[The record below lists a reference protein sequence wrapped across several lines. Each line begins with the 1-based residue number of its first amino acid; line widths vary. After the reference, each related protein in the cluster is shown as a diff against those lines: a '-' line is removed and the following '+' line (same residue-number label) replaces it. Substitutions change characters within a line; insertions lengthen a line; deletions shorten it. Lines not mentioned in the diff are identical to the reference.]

1 MSIWRV
7 ILSILFP
14 PLAAYDRG
22 CGSIV
27 IMFLSITGFSQ
38 LAAKELSP
46 KIGVYAYQNVGLKGG
61 VGVRLFPFKQHKQLG
76 FSAGYSY
83 YSGDLDSRFNDV
95 IDQYKGFDIGVSTLK
110 SIYHNR
116 SGGKKKAYRG
126 LEINAFYSTN
136 GNTSRS
142 KWYQIVECN
151 GTSGPSVSSAASS
164 SSVGVE
170 VYGKFARGFENSKS
184 LVLLSFM
191 PGLRYIKSESSYS
204 VMCDPSLIDESH
216 PNKSVAN
223 VSIPITIKLQLAVYL
238 KHTK

>member
-1 MSIWRV
+1 M
-7 ILSILFP
+7 ILKCTLSTLF
-14 PLAAYDRG
+14 
-22 CGSIV
+22 
-27 IMFLSITGFSQ
+27 MFLSVTGFSQ
-38 LAAKELSP
+38 LAVNDLSL
-46 KIGVYAYQNVGLKGG
+46 KTGLYVYQNVGLKGG
-61 VGVRLFPFKQHKQLG
+61 VGVRLFPFKQYKQLG
-76 FSAGYSY
+76 FSVGYSY

-95 IDQYKGFDIGVSTLK
+95 MDQYKGFDIGVSTLK

-116 SGGKKKAYRG
+116 SGGKKKAYKG
-126 LEINAFYSTN
+126 LEVNAFYSTN
-136 GNTSRS
+136 GRTFRH
-142 KWYQIVECN
+142 KWYQIVDCN
-151 GTSGPSVSSAASS
+151 TASGPSVSSAASS
-164 SSVGVE
+164 SAIGVE